1 MSVMTPVVGFETIGG
16 GPENLINMKLRNWY
30 G

>member
-1 MSVMTPVVGFETIGG
+1 MSVMAPVVGFETIGG
-16 GPENLINMKLRNWY
+16 EPENLINMKLHHWY